1 MLTVKLIMKR
11 QRQRQSDMQL
21 EVPKKKS
28 LNLSLT
34 PLIDVVFLLLIFFML
49 ASTFSRFSS
58 LPLSVNSGQSQNNS
72 SKKFIL
78 VRVDKEGLVEINGQ
92 KVSIKNLITKI
103 DELVVEDDMKLF
115 VKVLEGATVQHM
127 VSVLQKAK
135 QSKIKNP
142 IVVR

>member
-1 MLTVKLIMKR
+1 
-11 QRQRQSDMQL
+11 MQL
-21 EVPKKKS
+21 NLPEKKS

-58 LPLSVNSGQSQNNS
+58 LPLSVNSGQSQSNS

-78 VRVDKEGLVEINGQ
+78 VRIQKEGGIEINGR
-92 KVSIKNLITKI
+92 KVISEDLISAI
-103 DELVVEDDMKLF
+103 DGLVIEEGMKLF
-115 VKVLEGATVQHM
+115 IKPLEGTTVQQL
-127 VSVLQKAK
+127 VSVMQKAR
-135 QSKIKNP
+135 QSKINNP

>member
-1 MLTVKLIMKR
+1 
-11 QRQRQSDMQL
+11 MQL
-21 EVPKKKS
+21 NVPEKKS

-58 LPLSVNSGQSQNNS
+58 LPLSVNGGQSENNT

-78 VRVDKEGLVEINGQ
+78 VRIQIEGEIEINGQ
-92 KVSIKNLITKI
+92 KVTSEELINVI
-103 DELVVEDDMKLF
+103 DALVIEDGMKLF
-115 VKVLEGATVQHM
+115 IKPLEGTTVQQL
-127 VSVLQKAK
+127 VSVMQKAR
-135 QSKIKNP
+135 QSKINNP

>member
-1 MLTVKLIMKR
+1 
-11 QRQRQSDMQL
+11 MQL
-21 EVPKKKS
+21 NLPEKKS

-58 LPLSVNSGQSQNNS
+58 LPLSVNSGQSQSNS

-78 VRVDKEGLVEINGQ
+78 VRIQKEGGIEINGR
-92 KVSIKNLITKI
+92 KVTSEDLISVI
-103 DELVVEDDMKLF
+103 DGLVIEEGMKLF
-115 VKVLEGATVQHM
+115 IKPLEGTTVQQL
-127 VSVLQKAK
+127 VSVMQKAR
-135 QSKIKNP
+135 QSKINNP

>member
-1 MLTVKLIMKR
+1 
-11 QRQRQSDMQL
+11 MQL
-21 EVPKKKS
+21 NLPEKKS

-58 LPLSVNSGQSQNNS
+58 LPLSVNSGQSQSNS

-78 VRVDKEGLVEINGQ
+78 VRIQKEGGIEINGR
-92 KVSIKNLITKI
+92 KVTSDDLISVI
-103 DELVVEDDMKLF
+103 DGLVIEEGMKLF
-115 VKVLEGATVQHM
+115 IKPLEGTTVQQL
-127 VSVLQKAK
+127 VSVMQKAR
-135 QSKIKNP
+135 QSKINNP

>member
-1 MLTVKLIMKR
+1 
-11 QRQRQSDMQL
+11 MQL
-21 EVPKKKS
+21 NLPEKKS

-58 LPLSVNSGQSQNNS
+58 LPLSVNSGQSQSNS

-78 VRVDKEGLVEINGQ
+78 VRIQKESGIEINGR
-92 KVSIKNLITKI
+92 KVTSEDLISVI
-103 DELVVEDDMKLF
+103 DGLVIEKGMKLF
-115 VKVLEGATVQHM
+115 IKPLEGTTVQQL
-127 VSVLQKAK
+127 VSVMQKAR
-135 QSKIKNP
+135 QSKINNP

>member
-1 MLTVKLIMKR
+1 
-11 QRQRQSDMQL
+11 MQL
-21 EVPKKKS
+21 NLPEKKS

-58 LPLSVNSGQSQNNS
+58 LPLSVNSGQSQSNS

-78 VRVDKEGLVEINGQ
+78 VRIQKEGDIEINGQ
-92 KVSIKNLITKI
+92 KVTSEDLISAI
-103 DELVVEDDMKLF
+103 DGLVIEEGMKLF
-115 VKVLEGATVQHM
+115 IKPLEGTTVQQL
-127 VSVLQKAK
+127 VSVMQKAR
-135 QSKIKNP
+135 QSKINNP

>member
-1 MLTVKLIMKR
+1 
-11 QRQRQSDMQL
+11 MQL
-21 EVPKKKS
+21 NLPEKKS

-58 LPLSVNSGQSQNNS
+58 LPLSVNSGQSQSNR

-78 VRVDKEGLVEINGQ
+78 VRIQKEGGIEINGRE
-92 KVSIKNLITKI
+92 VTSEDLISVI
-103 DELVVEDDMKLF
+103 DGLVIEEGMKLF
-115 VKVLEGATVQHM
+115 IKPLEGTTVQQL
-127 VSVLQKAK
+127 VSVMQKAR
-135 QSKIKNP
+135 QSKINNP

>member
-1 MLTVKLIMKR
+1 MKR
-11 QRQRQSDMQL
+11 ANQKIVRKRPFAMQL
-21 EVPKKKS
+21 NVPEKKS

-58 LPLSVNSGQSQNNS
+58 LPLSVNSGQSESNT

-78 VRVDKEGLVEINGQ
+78 VRIQKEGQLEINGQ
-92 KVSIKNLITKI
+92 KIISEELITVI
-103 DELVVEDDMKLF
+103 DALVIEEGMKLF
-115 VKVLEGATVQHM
+115 IKPLEGTTVQQL
-127 VSVLQKAK
+127 VSVMQKAR
-135 QSKIKNP
+135 QSKINNP

>member
-1 MLTVKLIMKR
+1 MRRAYQKMLRKR
-11 QRQRQSDMQL
+11 PFEMQL
-21 EVPKKKS
+21 NLPEKKS

-58 LPLSVNSGQSQNNS
+58 LPLSVNSGQSQSNS

-78 VRVDKEGLVEINGQ
+78 VRIQKEGGIEINGR
-92 KVSIKNLITKI
+92 KVTSEDLISAI
-103 DELVVEDDMKLF
+103 DGLVIEEGMKLF
-115 VKVLEGATVQHM
+115 IKPLEGTTVQQL
-127 VSVLQKAK
+127 VSVMQKAR
-135 QSKIKNP
+135 QSKINNP

>member
-1 MLTVKLIMKR
+1 
-11 QRQRQSDMQL
+11 MQL
-21 EVPKKKS
+21 NVPEKKS

-58 LPLSVNSGQSQNNS
+58 LPLSVNSGQSQSNS

-78 VRVDKEGLVEINGQ
+78 LRIQKEGDIEINGQ
-92 KVSIKNLITKI
+92 KVTSEDLITVI
-103 DELVVEDDMKLF
+103 DGLVIEEGMKLF
-115 VKVLEGATVQHM
+115 IKPLEGTTVQQL
-127 VSVLQKAK
+127 VSVMQKAR
-135 QSKIKNP
+135 QSKINNP

>member
-1 MLTVKLIMKR
+1 
-11 QRQRQSDMQL
+11 MQL
-21 EVPKKKS
+21 NVPEKKS

-58 LPLSVNSGQSQNNS
+58 LPLSVNSGQSENNT

-78 VRVDKEGLVEINGQ
+78 VRIQKEGEIEINGQ
-92 KVSIKNLITKI
+92 KVTSEELITVI
-103 DELVVEDDMKLF
+103 DALVIEEGMKLF
-115 VKVLEGATVQHM
+115 IKPLEGTTVQQL
-127 VSVLQKAK
+127 VSVMQKAR
-135 QSKIKNP
+135 QSKINNP

>member
-1 MLTVKLIMKR
+1 
-11 QRQRQSDMQL
+11 MQL
-21 EVPKKKS
+21 NVPEKKS

-58 LPLSVNSGQSQNNS
+58 LPLSVNSGQSQSNS

-78 VRVDKEGLVEINGQ
+78 VRIQKEGDIEINGR
-92 KVSIKNLITKI
+92 KVTSEDLITVI
-103 DELVVEDDMKLF
+103 DGLVIEEGMKLF
-115 VKVLEGATVQHM
+115 IKPLEGTTVQQL
-127 VSVLQKAK
+127 VSVMQKAR
-135 QSKIKNP
+135 QSKINNP

>member
-1 MLTVKLIMKR
+1 
-11 QRQRQSDMQL
+11 MQL
-21 EVPKKKS
+21 NLPEKKS

-58 LPLSVNSGQSQNNS
+58 LPLSVNSGQSQSNS

-78 VRVDKEGLVEINGQ
+78 VRIQKEGGIEINGR
-92 KVSIKNLITKI
+92 KVTSEDLISVI
-103 DELVVEDDMKLF
+103 DGLVIEEGMKLF
-115 VKVLEGATVQHM
+115 IKPLEGTTVQQL
-127 VSVLQKAK
+127 VSVMQKVR
-135 QSKIKNP
+135 QSKINNP